1 MNNKFSLEAKQLG
14 IIALDLVIVAMCVVF
29 VCTAAS
35 AVMSFHDAYD
45 RGYKSDSLS
54 YRLRDENYAMLA
66 EMTWRNRMHGM
77 GEDVDLQE
85 YYAVADYY
93 EAAIQYRLCLEA
105 GDADRAEA
113 WLAKMNDAE
122 RRLGVFSPEK
132 EKLDQMLGIQ

>member
-1 MNNKFSLEAKQLG
+1 MNNKFSLEAKHLG

-35 AVMSFHDAYD
+35 AIVSFHDAYD

-66 EMTWRNRMHGM
+66 EMTWKNRTYGK
-77 GEDVDLQE
+77 GEDADSQE

-93 EAAIQYRLCLEA
+93 EAAILYHLYLES
-105 GDADRAEA
+105 GDADRTEK
-113 WLAKMNDAE
+113 WLAKMEDAE
-122 RRLGVFSPEK
+122 SRLGVFKAEK
-132 EKLDQMLGIQ
+132 QKIDQMLGIQ